1 MNAGSEG
8 QVRQDCQLLR
18 RIAAIHVHRRIGLT
32 ANVPPVTDNYP
43 LRISS
48 RQTDRLERVP
58 LYETLMDETERLA
71 RFGQSQFIARLWP
84 EDLRDQSKAFFRYE
98 RMIRNHIMA
107 ATYQVHL
114 DPNRWQ
120 AIDELLTNTAL
131 ETLPLWLLGS
141 DQDVQSALDNLPWIG
156 ERGAEVTLELAFR
169 DVSERAYAA
178 ARERLEPYMTA
189 SNSVRPSIYT
199 LYLYALAK
207 SDRLG
212 EASVHIV
219 RLDADGR
226 ARPDVERF
234 LNWFTTKFEL
244 SSLKDGERMSH
255 R

>member
-1 MNAGSEG
+1 M
-8 QVRQDCQLLR
+8 
-18 RIAAIHVHRRIGLT
+18 
-32 ANVPPVTDNYP
+32 
-43 LRISS
+43 
-48 RQTDRLERVP
+48 
-58 LYETLMDETERLA
+58 
-71 RFGQSQFIARLWP
+71 
-84 EDLRDQSKAFFRYE
+84 
-98 RMIRNHIMA
+98 
-107 ATYQVHL
+107 
-114 DPNRWQ
+114 
-120 AIDELLTNTAL
+120 IDELLTDTAL

-141 DQDVQSALDNLPWIG
+141 DQDVQSALEILPRIG

-207 SDRLG
+207 SGRLS
-212 EASVHIV
+212 EASVHIA

-244 SSLKDGERMSH
+244 SSLQDGERMSH